1 MKFPYYKC
9 VKKIVDIYKIIIN
22 LFQMDKKFALGM
34 TVLTLT
40 MLAVSYLPQNSGHA
54 LITKD

>member
-1 MKFPYYKC
+1 
-9 VKKIVDIYKIIIN
+9 
-22 LFQMDKKFALGM
+22 MDKKFALGM

-40 MLAVSYLPQNSGHA
+40 MLAISYLPQNTGHS